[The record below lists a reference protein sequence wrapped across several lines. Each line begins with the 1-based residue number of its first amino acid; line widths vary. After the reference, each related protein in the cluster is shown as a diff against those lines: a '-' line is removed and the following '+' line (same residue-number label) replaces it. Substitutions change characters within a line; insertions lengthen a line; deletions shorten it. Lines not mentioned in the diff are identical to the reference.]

1 MRTLGIVLCVAMLSG
16 CLTMAKL
23 FGYDWTDP
31 EQTLVIMQA
40 KGVASDSVQFRSLD
54 GEKPRSL
61 MNAGYLNGDCQVF
74 ASPVP
79 PGKYELKS
87 LFYNSAN
94 TAFYT
99 YEFQEGS
106 PAAIRFEAKPGEV
119 IYLGAYQVSEG
130 GEKKTFNFDKT
141 SSCGDAKAAMQSFQ
155 KEFIEGYAFVMD
167 PTPWPARV
175 SAWLQKNK

>member
-1 MRTLGIVLCVAMLSG
+1 MRISGIVLCVAMLSG
-16 CLTMAKL
+16 CLAMAKL

-31 EQTLVIMQA
+31 EQTLVIIQA
-40 KGVASDSVQFRSLD
+40 KGVASDLVQFRSLD

-61 MNAGYLNGDCQVF
+61 LNVGYLNGDCQVF

-79 PGKYELKS
+79 PGKYELES
-87 LFYNSAN
+87 LSYNSAN
-94 TAFYT
+94 RAFYT

-119 IYLGAYQVSEG
+119 IYLGTYQVSDG
-130 GEKKTFNFDKT
+130 GEKKTFNFGKT
-141 SSCGDAKAAMQSFQ
+141 SSCGDAKAAMQLFQ
-155 KEFIEGYAFVMD
+155 KEFIEGYAFMR